1 MTKIAV
7 SIIEENTDD
16 CISVSNNC
24 NTDLIELRIDYIKD
38 INITKLDK
46 ILKNI
51 SKEIIITCRS
61 KEFGGKYKGSE
72 INRIKL
78 LKHAISKNVKYIDIE
93 IESDIN
99 DVNNLI
105 KNKDNTK
112 IILSHHNFDNTP
124 PINEL
129 QKKYDQMNLLNPNLI
144 KIVTFANSINDCFTI
159 FRLLK
164 DKHNLI
170 GLCMGIKGNITRI
183 LAQKFNSYITYAS
196 VNKGKESA
204 PGQLSINDLM
214 NIYNFKNINIKT
226 KILGVIGEHA
236 ENSKSKYMHNSNFKK
251 LNLNYVYIPFIVNPN
266 ELESF
271 MINFREF
278 NFRGAAVTV
287 PHKELIVNLI
297 DNLDKTAKEIGA
309 TNTLVN
315 NENNITGHNTDY
327 YGAIT
332 ALKEKTNI
340 KDKKV
345 LVIGAGGAAR
355 AMIYGLNIEKAKT
368 TIINRTYEHAKKL
381 GIEFDVEYDRI
392 ENLYK
397 YLNNT
402 NIIINTTSVG
412 MNPNPNNCII
422 PKEIFPNNKI
432 IMDIV
437 YNPVETILIKLAKQ
451 NDCLTITGDK
461 MLAYQ
466 AIGQFQKWTNTDPDF
481 DLMLKKLTKNL

>member
-214 NIYNFKNINIKT
+214 NIYNFKWLCLLAGTDYNQ
-226 KILGVIGEHA
+226 G
-236 ENSKSKYMHNSNFKK
+236 
-251 LNLNYVYIPFIVNPN
+251 
-266 ELESF
+266 
-271 MINFREF
+271 
-278 NFRGAAVTV
+278 
-287 PHKELIVNLI
+287 
-297 DNLDKTAKEIGA
+297 
-309 TNTLVN
+309 
-315 NENNITGHNTDY
+315 ENNIFY
-327 YGAIT
+327 YYKLYINNK
-332 ALKEKTNI
+332 LYI
-340 KDKKV
+340 KD
-345 LVIGAGGAAR
+345 IN
-355 AMIYGLNIEKAKT
+355 IYLWFLTHNYIK
-368 TIINRTYEHAKKL
+368 
-381 GIEFDVEYDRI
+381 DD
-392 ENLYK
+392 NLYHVFDMFD
-397 YLNNT
+397 LNNYVIPIKYIPLKYNKVNKVKLFT
-402 NIIINTTSVG
+402 LLEKEFFLNPLSV
-412 MNPNPNNCII
+412 
-422 PKEIFPNNKI
+422 
-432 IMDIV
+432 
-437 YNPVETILIKLAKQ
+437 T
-451 NDCLTITGDK
+451 
-461 MLAYQ
+461 
-466 AIGQFQKWTNTDPDF
+466 
-481 DLMLKKLTKNL
+481 